1 MSTLTKSNLSTQQA
15 GAIKRLASKYNTR
28 TSEADDLRVQ
38 LDSLVVDAR
47 AAGGTFREIAALA
60 NRSVAWVQ
68 GSLQRSQSR
77 AK

>member
-1 MSTLTKSNLSTQQA
+1 MATGLSSQQVT
-15 GAIKRLASKYNTR
+15 AIKRLAGKYNTR

-38 LDSLVVDAR
+38 LDGLVAEAR

-68 GSLQRSQSR
+68 GSLQRSQGR

>member
-1 MSTLTKSNLSTQQA
+1 MADTKSNLSSQQA

-28 TSEADDLRVQ
+28 TSEADDLRAQ
-38 LDSLVVDAR
+38 LDILVVEAR